1 MITSLTP
8 GHHDVQGPRSLNQCD
23 ASHAASQNP
32 ARVLRHGRTRR
43 IWRGADGT
51 MKEFGRTFNHRS
63 MNPVVSNNLQEAL
76 SS

>member
-1 MITSLTP
+1 
-8 GHHDVQGPRSLNQCD
+8 
-23 ASHAASQNP
+23 
-32 ARVLRHGRTRR
+32 
-43 IWRGADGT
+43 